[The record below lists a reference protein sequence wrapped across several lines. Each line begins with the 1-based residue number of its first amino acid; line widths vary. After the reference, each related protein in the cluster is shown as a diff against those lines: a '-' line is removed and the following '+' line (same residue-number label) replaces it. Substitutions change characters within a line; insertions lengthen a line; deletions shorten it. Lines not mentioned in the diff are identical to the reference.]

1 MIPGNIESEIKQII
15 KTKGKDGWLRMQEC
29 AKEFAKDPRT
39 KKHNSSRR
47 TEFYR
52 LRKQIG
58 KGRVEG
64 LKVLLL
70 PGNVSY
76 IGLSSADPKFV
87 EKLISEDK
95 KVSRNVKTGF
105 GFFEWRERIAQ
116 RKQLEHDKLIDRLRR
131 EDAAETEICEL
142 DEDDD
147 LVKKTHEVNRKH
159 GLL

>member
-1 MIPGNIESEIKQII
+1 METFSAGKHWLLLNTSSLTPLATQITLFI
-15 KTKGKDGWLRMQEC
+15 LRNNRELTS
-29 AKEFAKDPRT
+29 F
-39 KKHNSSRR
+39 
-47 TEFYR
+47 
-52 LRKQIG
+52 L
-58 KGRVEG
+58 

-76 IGLSSADPKFV
+76 IGLSSADPEYV